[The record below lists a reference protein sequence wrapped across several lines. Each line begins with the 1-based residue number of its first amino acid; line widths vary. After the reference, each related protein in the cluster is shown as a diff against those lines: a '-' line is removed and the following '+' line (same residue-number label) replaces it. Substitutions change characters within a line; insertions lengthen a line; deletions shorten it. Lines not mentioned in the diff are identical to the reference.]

1 MIIRIWH
8 GRTAAERADEYAAFL
23 QRTAIPDYR
32 VVPGNEGALVLRR
45 AGTAGDEF
53 LTVSLWTSLDAIRGF
68 HGDDIEVAK
77 YYEEDEEFLL
87 EFEPTVVH
95 YEVVEAQISDEL
107 CTGAGRVA
115 ASPSE

>member
-8 GRTAAERADEYAAFL
+8 GRTAPERADEYAAFL

-32 VVPGNEGALVLRR
+32 SVPGNQGALVLRK
-45 AGTAGDEF
+45 AGASSDEF

-77 YYEEDEEFLL
+77 YYEEDERFLL
-87 EFEPTVVH
+87 EFEPTVMH
-95 YEVVEAQISDEL
+95 YEVVDAEISGDL
-107 CTGAGRVA
+107 AGR
-115 ASPSE
+115 S